1 MGRLAILLAC
11 AVAGT
16 LVIGTG
22 VASALSRGFRIL
34 NRSSHP
40 LRLEGATR
48 VTKETCGGGLTDW
61 RGWLSCTDFPVYS
74 IGFEGRPNDGAVIQ
88 PSVFSLHD
96 WELKYFPDPF
106 GRCDYAADLNYK
118 IEGTDGTL
126 TVGIQTCTF
135 SSNSSCKIEPATLGR
150 CDADP
155 FQGRRRII
163 FFGAPALR
171 SGTRGN
177 DTLSGGRGNDNLS
190 GGLGNDTVSGG
201 LGNDTLSGGPGNDTV
216 SGGPGNDLISGD
228 TGNDTISGG
237 PGNDVIYGGPGR
249 DRIVDHQGA
258 TIVLPGSGTNQID
271 VADRHGN
278 DRVVCLPGSIN
289 HIRADRGDRISR
301 SCRGKGSTI
310 RYLRS

>member
-1 MGRLAILLAC
+1 VGRLAMLLAC

-16 LVIGTG
+16 LLIGTG

-40 LRLEGATR
+40 LRLESATP
-48 VTKETCGGGLTDW
+48 VTKETCEGGLNVGGF
-61 RGWLSCTDFPVYS
+61 RLCTDLPIF
-74 IGFEGRPNDGAVIQ
+74 GFAFEGRPNDGAVIQ

-106 GRCDYAADLNYK
+106 GRCDYAANLKYK

-126 TVGIQTCTF
+126 DVGIQTCTF

-155 FQGRRRII
+155 FMGRRRII
-163 FFGAPALR
+163 FFGTPALR
-171 SGTRGN
+171 SGSRGN
-177 DTLSGGRGNDNLS
+177 DTLSGGPGNDNLS
-190 GGLGNDTVSGG
+190 GGLGRDTISGG

-216 SGGPGNDLISGD
+216 SGGPGNDLISGG
-228 TGNDTISGG
+228 TGNDTVSGG
-237 PGNDVIYGGPGR
+237 TGNDVIYGGPGN

-258 TIVLPGSGTNQID
+258 TTVLPGSGTNRID
-271 VADRHGN
+271 VADGHRD

-310 RYLRS
+310 RYVPS